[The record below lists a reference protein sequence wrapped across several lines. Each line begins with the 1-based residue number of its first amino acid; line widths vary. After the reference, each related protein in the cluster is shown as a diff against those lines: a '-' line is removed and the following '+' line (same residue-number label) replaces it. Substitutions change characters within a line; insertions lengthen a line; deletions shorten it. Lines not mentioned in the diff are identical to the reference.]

1 MNTQPFKMVL
11 IRDKE
16 KKDQLACCMDEGNDT
31 TVRTSSATVIVFD
44 DQGKSCFNEV
54 INRSNEVSG

>member
-16 KKDQLACCMDEGNDT
+16 KKEQLACCMDEGNDT
-31 TVRTSSATVIVFD
+31 TVRTSGATVIVCA
-44 DQGKSCFNEV
+44 DQDKSCCMEV
-54 INRSNEVSG
+54 IHRSDEVSG